1 LHESF
6 QIKIHFKRYQ
16 IFMRHITT
24 LLFSL
29 YFVTQL
35 IAQSDSTKITDNPNR
50 LKVIALPVVFY
61 SPDTRLGGG
70 AGGLLTFN
78 FKSDSIG
85 ARRSSVT
92 VGVVYTQLNQLLLY
106 FPFQLFPKNQAYW
119 VSGEVGYFRYV
130 FNFFGTGNAVDPTF
144 IEKYSATFPRVRLN
158 VSKKIKPNLFLGVRY
173 AFDAFTFTKRDSG
186 KILEQNKLTGSNG
199 GRVSGVGI
207 QTNYDSRDLLFYPT
221 KGWVAEAF
229 VYTEGS
235 YSGSDFSYQR
245 LSADVSH
252 YVSFGKN
259 VLALNAVTVLS
270 NGDVPF
276 HQMPVIGG
284 TKRMRGYFEGKYR
297 DNNLLIVQG
306 EYRFPIYK
314 RFGGVAFG
322 GLGQVS
328 DKLENVVSSPIRYN
342 FGAGLRFTLDK
353 AQHINIRADYGI
365 GYKSSGFY
373 LTVGEAF

>member
-1 LHESF
+1 
-6 QIKIHFKRYQ
+6 
-16 IFMRHITT
+16 MRHITA

-29 YFVTQL
+29 FLFGNLT
-35 IAQSDSTKITDNPNR
+35 AQTDSTKSEKNPNR

-61 SPDTRLGGG
+61 SPDTKFGGG

-92 VGVVYTQLNQLLLY
+92 VGAVYTQLNQLLLY

-130 FNFFGTGNAVDPTF
+130 FNFFGTGNAENPKYTEKYKLDPKY

-158 VSKKIKPNLFLGVRY
+158 FAKKTKPNLYVGLRY
-173 AFDAFTFTKRDSG
+173 AFDDFTFTKKDSTAVL
-186 KILEQNKLTGSNG
+186 IENKLTGSNG
-199 GRVSGVGI
+199 GKVSGIGL
-207 QTNYDSRDLLFYPT
+207 QTNYDSRDRLFFPT

-229 VYTEGS
+229 VYTEGG
-235 YSGSDFSYQR
+235 YTGSDFKYQR
-245 LSADVSH
+245 LSADASH
-252 YVSFGKN
+252 YISFGKN
-259 VLALNAVTVLS
+259 VLAINAVAVFS
-270 NGDVPF
+270 AGDVPF

-297 DNNLLIVQG
+297 DNNLLIVQS
-306 EYRFPIYK
+306 EYRFPVYG
-314 RFGGVAFG
+314 RFGGVLFG

-328 DKLENVVSSPIRYN
+328 NKIENVASSPIRYN
-342 FGAGLRFTLDK
+342 FGGGVRFTLDK
-353 AQHINIRADYGI
+353 IQHINIRADYGI

-373 LTVGEAF
+373 LTIGEAF

>member
-1 LHESF
+1 MK
-6 QIKIHFKRYQ
+6 KIR
-16 IFMRHITT
+16 I
-24 LLFSL
+24 LLICLVFSTYL
-29 YFVTQL
+29 T
-35 IAQSDSTKITDNPNR
+35 AQSDSLKNPNR
-50 LKVIALPVVFY
+50 LKVIGLPVVFY
-61 SPDTRLGGG
+61 SPDTRFGGG

-92 VGVVYTQLNQLLLY
+92 VGAVYTQLNQLLLY

-119 VSGEVGYFRYV
+119 ISGEVGYYRYV
-130 FNFFGTGNAVDPTF
+130 FNFFGTGNKVDADY
-144 IEKYSATFPRVRLN
+144 IEKYSATFPRVRFN
-158 VSKKIKPNLFLGVRY
+158 FSKKVKPNLFLGFRY
-173 AFDAFTFTKRDSG
+173 AFDDFTFTKTESG
-186 KILEQNKLTGSNG
+186 KILGQKELTGSTG
-199 GRVSGVGI
+199 GRVSGVGV
-207 QTNYDSRDLLFYPT
+207 QTNYDSRDGLFFPT
-221 KGWVAEAF
+221 KGWVAEAY

-235 YSGSDFSYQR
+235 YSGSDFSYQK
-245 LSADVSH
+245 LSVDASR
-252 YVSFGKN
+252 YLSFGKN
-259 VLALNAVTVLS
+259 VLALNGVAVLT

-328 DKLENVVSSPIRYN
+328 DKVENVVSSPIRYN

-353 AQHINIRADYGI
+353 IQHINIRADYGI

-373 LTVGEAF
+373 LTIGEAF

>member
-1 LHESF
+1 MKKATILL
-6 QIKIHFKRYQ
+6 ICL
-16 IFMRHITT
+16 IFSAYLT
-24 LLFSL
+24 
-29 YFVTQL
+29 
-35 IAQSDSTKITDNPNR
+35 AQSDSTKNSNH
-50 LKVIALPVVFY
+50 LKVIGLPIVFY
-61 SPDTRLGGG
+61 SPDTKFGGG

-92 VGVVYTQLNQLLLY
+92 VGAVYTQLNQLLLY

-130 FNFFGTGNAVDPTF
+130 FNFFGTGNKVDPAY
-144 IEKYSATFPRVRLN
+144 IEKYSATFPRVRFN
-158 VSKKIKPNLFLGVRY
+158 FSKKIKPNLFVGFRY
-173 AFDAFTFTKRDSG
+173 AFDDFTFTKTESG
-186 KILEQNKLTGSNG
+186 KILAQKELTGSTG

-207 QTNYDSRDLLFYPT
+207 QTNYDSRDGLFFPT
-221 KGWVAEAF
+221 KGWVAEAY

-235 YSGSDFSYQR
+235 YSGSDFSYQK
-245 LSADVSH
+245 LSVDASR
-252 YVSFGKN
+252 YISFGKN
-259 VLALNAVTVLS
+259 VLALNGVAVLTS
-270 NGDVPF
+270 GDVPF

-297 DNNLLIVQG
+297 DNNLLIVQS

-328 DKLENVVSSPIRYN
+328 DKVENVMSSPIRYN

-353 AQHINIRADYGI
+353 IQHINIRADYGI

-373 LTVGEAF
+373 LTIGEAF